1 MEESQAKLQ
10 AKLAELEKSGAS
22 GSSGSEEDKPAPM
35 EEAVDTPA
43 VAAEAESVP
52 EPEPTKETEAPVV
65 ESTTEETKGKG
76 SKTMT
81 KSNKFNSFIPLQ
93 PQKPAQRNPWKR
105 RPQLRVTPL
114 LPPPPPRLATL
125 QLHLRLQLV
134 KPEMLLLPLLSSP
147 PCPG

>member
-1 MEESQAKLQ
+1 MQ

-65 ESTTEETKGKG
+65 ESTTEESKGKVLT
-76 SKTMT
+76 SM
-81 KSNKFNSFIPLQ
+81 
-93 PQKPAQRNPWKR
+93 
-105 RPQLRVTPL
+105 
-114 LPPPPPRLATL
+114 
-125 QLHLRLQLV
+125 
-134 KPEMLLLPLLSSP
+134 
-147 PCPG
+147 